1 MSFGSPRRP
10 PVALVLAVL
19 SALSAAAMLAPMPT
33 FPLWL
38 VHFAALETSLATT
51 LVAVLALI
59 TRRAAPPR
67 ARRTAAYL
75 AVPSAVIGLAPLL
88 AVAPAYG
95 RTSQSFS
102 IREYARGVAVA
113 GVREEADVL
122 IEPASPLLSADVFR
136 GAGSGPRPFVVVV
149 HGGSWRSGDKGESP
163 WISRT
168 LAASGLTVVDVRYRL
183 APANLFP
190 TAVGDVKCLLGRLR
204 ERADAFGIDPGRA
217 ALLGRSAGGQIAL
230 VAAYSAGDPRVAPTC
245 QTSDEPVQAVVGL
258 YAPTDLAWGYQNP
271 SRPDVVGGAE
281 SYRAYFGGTPEER
294 PEAYR
299 LGSPQSWA
307 DRPLPRTLLIHGTLD
322 RLVRAEHSRRLAL
335 VLEAQ
340 GRSVQLLLI
349 PLAEHAFDRRPG
361 GVGEQLARGT
371 IVDFLKTL

>member
-1 MSFGSPRRP
+1 MASGPLRRP
-10 PVALVLAVL
+10 PVALLLAVL
-19 SALSAAAMLAPMPT
+19 SAAGAVAIVAPMPT

-38 VHFAALETSLATT
+38 VHVAALETSLATT
-51 LVAVLALI
+51 LVAALALGA
-59 TRRAAPPR
+59 RRAAPPR
-67 ARRTAAYL
+67 ARRAAAYL

-95 RTSQSFS
+95 RTSQWFS
-102 IREYARGVAVA
+102 IREYASGVAVA
-113 GVREEADVL
+113 DVRREEDLLVD
-122 IEPASPLLSADVFR
+122 PASPLLSADVFR

-149 HGGSWRSGDKGESP
+149 HGGSWRSGDKGEAP

-183 APANLFP
+183 APANRFP

-204 ERADAFGIDPGRA
+204 ERAEAFGIDPRRA

-245 QTSDEPVQAVVGL
+245 ETSDEPVQAVVGL
-258 YAPTDLAWGYQNP
+258 YAPTDLAWGYDNHA
-271 SRPDVVGGAE
+271 RPDVVRGPE
-281 SYRAYFGGTPEER
+281 SYRAYLGGTPAER

-322 RLVRAEHSRRLAL
+322 RLVRAEHSRRLAR
-335 VLEAQ
+335 VLEAE

-361 GVGEQLARGT
+361 GVGEQLARAT
-371 IVDFLKTL
+371 IVDFLKML